1 MKLFIKETLEQA
13 GDEIMKF
20 YGSREVLYTKE
31 HASDV
36 VTKADLASNRIIV
49 EAIKEKFPDHG
60 IVSEEDEGYQIT
72 AENLWYIDPLDGT
85 RNFSTTVPLFGI
97 NISMANN
104 GVVTHAAI
112 YQPITKEFVYAEAGQ
127 GTFLNGEKVTF
138 SKVEKWENSYGLTPI
153 SPSLETDAVKQKIY
167 ELSNKTAW
175 MNSLAS
181 SAVAGALVSTGRRDW
196 YFTPNSNTWDL
207 AANSLIAKE
216 AGAVVTNLAG
226 EDYKPG
232 DQGLVIANETLHPKL
247 LEIVKNGYGV

>member
-1 MKLFIKETLEQA
+1 MKDFIKETLELA

-31 HASDV
+31 SISDV

-49 EAIKEKFPDHG
+49 EAIKEKFPEHG
-60 IVSEEDEGYQIT
+60 IVSEEDEGYQTT

-97 NISMANN
+97 NISMANK

-112 YQPITKEFVYAEAGQ
+112 YQPITKEFVYAEAGE
-127 GTFLNGEKVTF
+127 GTFLNNEKVIF
-138 SKVEKWENSYGLTPI
+138 SEIASWESSYGLTPI
-153 SPSLETDAVKQKIY
+153 SPSLGTDRVKKEIY
-167 ELSNKTAW
+167 KLSNKTAW

-226 EDYKPG
+226 EEYKPG
-232 DQGLVIANETLHPKL
+232 DQGLVIANKHLHPEL
-247 LEIVKNGYGV
+247 LKIVKSSYGV